1 MSIDDNFRKVAPE
14 TYNRLKHPSLK
25 QFHDY
30 VAWLRETT
38 VSELEASREDIVA
51 TKAVFIRFFKRGLR
65 AELLLSELMDM
76 IPSIVRRVDW
86 PEPDGASVI
95 AMLKAL
101 TPGDVG
107 IKRDEKGVRLEDPIP
122 PKP

>member
-14 TYNRLKHPSLK
+14 AYNRLKHPSLK

-30 VAWLRETT
+30 VAWLREAT
-38 VSELEASREDIVA
+38 VSELWGSREDIAA
-51 TKAVFIRFFKRGLR
+51 TKAVFIRFFNRGLH

-76 IPSIVRRVDW
+76 LPSIIRRVDF
-86 PEPDGASVI
+86 PDPDGAEVI

-101 TPGDVG
+101 TPGDIG
-107 IKRDEKGVRLEDPIP
+107 IKRDEKGIWFGDRHA
-122 PKP
+122 

>member
-14 TYNRLKHPSLK
+14 AYNRLKHPSLK

-38 VSELEASREDIVA
+38 VSELWASREDIVA
-51 TKAVFIRFFKRGLR
+51 TKAVFIQFFKRGLH
-65 AELLLSELMDM
+65 ADLLLSELMDM

-86 PEPDGASVI
+86 PEPDGASII
-95 AMLKAL
+95 AMLKAI
-101 TPGDVG
+101 TPEDVG
-107 IKRDEKGVRLEDPIP
+107 IKRGDKGVIRED
-122 PKP
+122 